1 MDLFLAKLFTNADDK
16 TNNNMP
22 QVLLWTYFRL
32 SYLLMQMIRQINNM
46 LQVLLM
52 YSARCWQPWGTSQ
65 TDQDDDQDL
74 AKLRRKRE
82 SHRG

>member
-22 QVLLWTYFRL
+22 QVLLRTYFRL

-52 YSARCWQPWGTSQ
+52 YSDVAGNHGEHPKPTKM
-65 TDQDDDQDL
+65 TI
-74 AKLRRKRE
+74 KI
-82 SHRG
+82 